1 MAGNGEDKEVEEMLA
16 EVQRMELQ
24 AKSLYRSRAQR
35 HFYGTENYIWA
46 GFGPVG
52 NTEKKNWNQLQ

>member
-24 AKSLYRSRAQR
+24 AKSLYRSPAQSL
-35 HFYGTENYIWA
+35 IQA
-46 GFGPVG
+46 
-52 NTEKKNWNQLQ
+52 LLL